1 MNGGAVWGIFIQTYR
16 VTIRSKWL
24 LLFALVFFFFAFNIP
39 FLSLSLGSTIPA
51 RNVPNFIQL
60 VIGTSF
66 SLMPLLS
73 LPIGAVSIVE
83 ERESGSLAYIFSTP
97 TSRGK
102 FLIARALGL
111 YAATTSIIVLG
122 FTLATVIAFKL
133 TPASFQMWHVVE
145 AAMILN
151 AVVISLSLVVSTLSR
166 KRLTAYGAAIFI
178 WFLLTY
184 AGDTSL
190 SGSVLAAANQYL
202 VLIPTIFLN
211 PIEVSRLIA
220 VWALNTNA
228 QGQLVLATADLN
240 SSGQALIYVF
250 GTTGAYYAL
259 LVTMAMWMTVCL
271 AASYFI
277 MTFQDIR

>member
-1 MNGGAVWGIFIQTYR
+1 
-16 VTIRSKWL
+16 
-24 LLFALVFFFFAFNIP
+24 
-39 FLSLSLGSTIPA
+39 
-51 RNVPNFIQL
+51 
-60 VIGTSF
+60 
-66 SLMPLLS
+66 
-73 LPIGAVSIVE
+73 
-83 ERESGSLAYIFSTP
+83 
-97 TSRGK
+97 
-102 FLIARALGL
+102 
-111 YAATTSIIVLG
+111 
-122 FTLATVIAFKL
+122 
-133 TPASFQMWHVVE
+133 
-145 AAMILN
+145 MILN